1 MLFTLASSGCR
12 ARHRVFIN
20 LSFSPA
26 PSLPSTNPLPLPC
39 HLTSLRWHRARGSLI
54 ALRVLYST
62 NSLSESYAT
71 FVPLPL
77 VQGAWTP
84 TIGHLIRLKGWLSAR
99 GRPLGASSPSF
110 HLFLFPNSHSQPSV
124 LSTRVAPDGA
134 AEETLVPPHQGNRAG
149 THRFHPHHL
158 EHLFLHRYLP
168 AGLHARPQS

>member
-12 ARHRVFIN
+12 ARHRVFIISRPRR
-20 LSFSPA
+20 LSPLPTHYRYLAISRLFDGTVHGVR
-26 PSLPSTNPLPLPC
+26 SLPSVFSTRPTPSRSRTPLSSRSLLFRGPGRRQLA
-39 HLTSLRWHRARGSLI
+39 TSSGLRGGS
-54 ALRVLYST
+54 AHGVG
-62 NSLSESYAT
+62 LS
-71 FVPLPL
+71 
-77 VQGAWTP
+77 
-84 TIGHLIRLKGWLSAR
+84 
-99 GRPLGASSPSF
+99 
-110 HLFLFPNSHSQPSV
+110 PSV